1 MNSIEDLK
9 APTITPASDRSIMIR
24 FSTKISEYVH
34 EQVSYFH
41 NILSKKGLILSG
53 LSPDGKLAETIEI
66 KEHPWFVAC
75 QFHPEFK
82 SKPFQPHPLFVNF
95 IKASSKKS

>member
-24 FSTKISEYVH
+24 FSMEISEYVH

-41 NILSKKGLILSG
+41 NILSKKYEKKISNISPAYNSVLIRLK
-53 LSPDGKLAETIEI
+53 DGESLWRMIAKLKQLFNEDHNITIQEQKTI
-66 KEHPWFVAC
+66 KIQEW
-75 QFHPEFK
+75 
-82 SKPFQPHPLFVNF
+82 S
-95 IKASSKKS
+95 